1 MFNFLRYH
9 KIAALFSLVIIA
21 TGCGFLVKN
30 KGFRYSV
37 DFTGGTELRVRFQNK
52 QDNAAIKEMIS
63 KEWNGQVFNILESNE
78 LIIRVQGTAETEPG
92 LDQKIVASINAVSPD
107 NACSLLQTN
116 SISNSIG
123 QALRNNFIFA
133 TLIALLLMLLY
144 ITMRYKAAF
153 AVGAVVALMHDAFI
167 ILAIFLILDKEIS
180 VDVVGAILATLGY
193 SINDTIIIFSKIR
206 TNLKEMKGRAI
217 SEIVNTSLNQTLR
230 RTLLTSFATATV
242 VAAQFIFGGAT
253 IRDLSL
259 ALLLG
264 IIFGTLSSIFIAS
277 PVMMLLYKEEK

>member
-107 NACSLLQTN
+107 NTCSLLQTN

-144 ITMRYKAAF
+144 ITMRYRAAF

-167 ILAIFLILDKEIS
+167 VLAIFLIMDYEIS
-180 VDVVGAILATLGY
+180 IDVVGALLASLGY
-193 SINDTIIIFSKIR
+193 SINDTIIIYSKIR
-206 TNLKEMKGRAI
+206 SNLKTMKGKAL

-230 RTLLTSFATATV
+230 RTLLTSFATAMV